1 VSVIVCLSV
10 GWGLSIVKQQ
20 RGALVVIGPG
30 FALEFAPAFV
40 V

>member
-1 VSVIVCLSV
+1 MVFLSV
-10 GWGLSIVKQQ
+10 GWGLCIVKHQ

-30 FALEFAPAFV
+30 FALGFV